1 MRSQHLALA
10 ALILASG
17 CKGRS
22 RRAEPAPEGSGGPI
36 DPISVRVG
44 ELLAQLRDPEPAERG
59 DAIDQI
65 RGLASR
71 HALDTDEGIALL
83 RALPTIA
90 VATGDQLDAQTAVV
104 AALAEDP
111 RMPYLPVIEE
121 IADELGPQAR
131 TRAIALIGMIDD
143 PTATRYFLRL
153 LRAFPDQSPSLAF
166 AHLQQHPQQADVL
179 FPELVALAEH
189 PALFD
194 DVLYTALAYCG
205 AGVVAPPVLA
215 EHAPELLAGYRAAR
229 ELLLPRQKS
238 KGVAWMFAESYAEA
252 RDDAGLLLDLMGCL
266 PYELVHT
273 DLTEALDYED
283 PQLLYY
289 TVNSL
294 LTHQVALRGRTL
306 EKIAA
311 SDETRAWLFDTL
323 VNVEQPQLFPEKWR
337 TQEAFARAALAAA
350 VRRERGEIP
359 DDIELVELVPDGA
372 DDHYVMRFRFLP
384 PHELAERGWMGG
396 VAGPFRRADAPTTDD
411 RMGSWTEFREPS
423 TITRERVLA
432 E

>member
-1 MRSQHLALA
+1 VRGRHLALA
-10 ALILASG
+10 ALILAVG
-17 CKGRS
+17 CKSRS
-22 RRAEPAPEGSGGPI
+22 RRAEPAPERNGGPI

-44 ELLAQLRDPEPAERG
+44 ELLAQLRDADPAERG

-90 VATGDQLDAQTAVV
+90 VATGDQLDPQTAVV

-121 IADELGPQAR
+121 IAGELGAQAR

-143 PTATRYFLRL
+143 PTAARYFLRL
-153 LRAFPDQSPSLAF
+153 LRAFPDESPSLAF
-166 AHLQQHPQQADVL
+166 AHLMQETPQADVL
-179 FPELVALAEH
+179 FPELIALAEH

-194 DVLYTALAYCG
+194 DVVYTALHYCG
-205 AGVVAPPVLA
+205 SGELAPAVLA
-215 EHAPELLAGYRAAR
+215 EHSPALLASYRAAR
-229 ELLLPRQKS
+229 EMLLPRQRS
-238 KGVAWMFAESYAEA
+238 QGVAWMFAESYAEA
-252 RDDAGLLLDLMGCL
+252 RDDAGLLLDLMGCM
-266 PYELVHT
+266 PYELVET
-273 DLTEALDYED
+273 DLIDALDYQD
-283 PQLLYY
+283 PALLYY

-294 LTHQVALRGRTL
+294 LTHRVPLRGRVL

-311 SDETRAWLFDTL
+311 SDETRIWLYETL
-323 VNVEQPQLFPEKWR
+323 RGAEQPGLFPERWR
-337 TQEAFARAALAAA
+337 TQEAFARAALAAF

-359 DDIELVELVPDGA
+359 DEIELVEVIPDG
-372 DDHYVMRFRFLP
+372 DGDHYLLRFRFLP

-396 VAGPFRRADAPTTDD
+396 VAGPFLRADAPTTDD
-411 RMGSWTEFREPS
+411 QLGTWTEFRELA
-423 TITRERVLA
+423 TITRERVVGK
-432 E
+432 